1 VKTVLS
7 LLGGGVIGLII
18 GLMVGGATFGT
29 VGAAVGGLIGGGVA
43 TAFMI
48 LVIGS
53 RGKTAE

>member
-1 VKTVLS
+1 VKTVLG

-18 GLMVGGATFGT
+18 GVMIGGATFGAI
-29 VGAAVGGLIGGGVA
+29 GAAVGGLIGGGLA

-48 LVIGS
+48 LVISS